1 MSRSYTYPSKTRTN
15 VSIRF
20 NWSTYHGLADDY
32 YGVFTRSKD
41 GAVFGGSH
49 ASGSARVGVVTATD
63 GSTSFVECDADGKF
77 DGRYLDC
84 YADGDTEY
92 GLCEHGNLKEQA
104 VMFADGTC
112 EYNTKVC
119 SADFP
124 PFVKLKAKVLPIK
137 ARPTAH
143 SCRMPHSPPPTPPPS
158 PPNRSICHVLAF
170 AGAGQDRRRQGAR
183 PPPPTS
189 LHGRATQPTAA
200 AKGMHR
206 TSNLDDAPAVGCTT
220 YAARPHA

>member
-1 MSRSYTYPSKTRTN
+1 MSRSYTYPSKPRNN

-20 NWSTYHGLADDY
+20 NWSTYNGTADDY
-32 YGVFTRSKD
+32 YGVFTRPKT
-41 GAVFGGSH
+41 GAVFAGSH
-49 ASGSARVGVVTATD
+49 ANGSGRVGVATATD

-137 ARPTAH
+137 ARPTPLCDTSAAASCIRPHPLRPHRPPIGPSAMCWH
-143 SCRMPHSPPPTPPPS
+143 SQELATTHADKVRARLRRPPS
-158 PPNRSICHVLAF
+158 
-170 AGAGQDRRRQGAR
+170 
-183 PPPPTS
+183 
-189 LHGRATQPTAA
+189 
-200 AKGMHR
+200 M
-206 TSNLDDAPAVGCTT
+206 
-220 YAARPHA
+220 AARRNPQRLQKECTAHQTWTTHRP